1 MVRTFGMALIAAF
14 LVTLSIGQSRD
25 SAVILTDIERTYQ
38 IKIETRGVPFPI
50 KCSYGDIG
58 GKDADRGD
66 LDEYIGVFVKEFSLY
81 PPALVERTKLTTI
94 VLCRDLS
101 FAGQLRS
108 AIPDFEHDT
117 LYLDVS
123 RAKDNKLY
131 QRKVL
136 HHEFF
141 HLIDYRDDG
150 QVYEDKDWNALNPDG
165 FKYGSGGKNAQD
177 NRETS
182 VLTDKYPGFLNHYST
197 TGVEEDKAEIF
208 TYLFIDPKYLE
219 RRSMQDQVL
228 AEKIKAMKQLLA
240 RFCPEMTEKF
250 WRKRN
255 KPIDRLN

>member
-1 MVRTFGMALIAAF
+1 MFRSWATAMIAVS
-14 LVTLSIGQSRD
+14 LVTPSLGQSRD
-25 SAVILTDIERTYQ
+25 STAILTDLEQRYE
-38 IKIETRGVPFPI
+38 IKIETRGVAFPV
-50 KCSYGDIG
+50 KCSYGEIG
-58 GKDADRGD
+58 GKDADRDD
-66 LDEYIGVFVKEFSLY
+66 LDEYIGLFAKEFSFY
-81 PPALVERTKLTTI
+81 PPALVKRTKLTTV

-123 RAKDNKLY
+123 RAKDNKTY

-141 HLIDYRDDG
+141 HIIDYEDDG
-150 QVYEDKDWNALNPDG
+150 SVYEDKDWAALNPPG
-165 FKYGSGGKNAQD
+165 FKYGDGGKNAQE

-208 TYLFIDPKYLE
+208 THLFVDAAYLDGRSAQDP
-219 RRSMQDQVL
+219 VL
-228 AEKIKAMKQLLA
+228 AKKVKAMKHLLA
-240 RFCPEMTEKF
+240 KFCPDMNDEF
-250 WRKRN
+250 WRKVR
-255 KPIDRLN
+255 KVEA